1 MPAATL
7 QGGKRDRQG
16 EECWNPYVL
25 NDFLIA
31 PKTQDSKAPGSRGP
45 GARGGKYAKRRH
57 NVAMDACRGKPA
69 SKYGENVLSYWG
81 MNGEFGCAFE
91 KYTQQKAENICL
103 GWCDRMSYF
112 CKLWVEAGADDEF
125 EFLPQHKDLYEEPE
139 WFKAAIEL
147 WPPNHAAFERLAD
160 LRACTP
166 MGKSLMSEGYV
177 E

>member
-1 MPAATL
+1 
-7 QGGKRDRQG
+7 
-16 EECWNPYVL
+16 
-25 NDFLIA
+25 
-31 PKTQDSKAPGSRGP
+31 
-45 GARGGKYAKRRH
+45 
-57 NVAMDACRGKPA
+57 MDACRGKPA
-69 SKYGENVLSYWG
+69 SKYGENFLSYWG

-91 KYTQQKAENICL
+91 KYTQQKVENICL